1 MKRDRGR
8 TAHRHPDAVAY
19 PGVLRK
25 AGRRSIR
32 RWSGNGTAG
41 SSGTGW
47 RAAGCAA
54 GRSPGTGRCPPPSLR
69 SPGRGL
75 RSWRRTSLR
84 APPAP
89 PPWNGSSGTLPPSA
103 ARRRWGC
110 FRMARQD
117 ATEAGMPQV
126 RQADAPAPA
135 DGEAGPHPAGPGEGE
150 AGVFPLPVPRQG
162 APAA

>member
-1 MKRDRGR
+1 MKRDGR
-8 TAHRHPDAVAY
+8 ETMHRHPDAVAC

-25 AGRRSIR
+25 ARRRSIR

-47 RAAGCAA
+47 RAARRAA

-69 SPGRGL
+69 SSAPGL

-84 APPAP
+84 APPTPTPAG
-89 PPWNGSSGTLPPSA
+89 GSSGTPPPSA
-103 ARRRWGC
+103 ARRRRGR

-117 ATEAGMPQV
+117 AAGAGMPQV

-135 DGEAGPHPAGPGEGE
+135 DGGAVPHPAGTGEGE
-150 AGVFPLPVPRQG
+150 AGVFPLPVLRQG
-162 APAA
+162 VPAA